1 MLRAILATI
10 TLCLIASLPAEAR
23 TRHHYRPHAV
33 APSPTKEI
41 LAARR
46 DVEKLRREVAEFKRE
61 LAEVKD
67 KQWGPLPAWSR
78 DDGAKRIDLE
88 ASLTPIAPEPP
99 IPSALIASTFAALSV
114 PDVREFPDTKPKA
127 VRPSEESRL
136 AVAAGGGVNKDLVA
150 VLHEASRF
158 LPEGYYARIES
169 GVRRGGHGYHPRHLA
184 ADVRIYNAD
193 HQAVGGPR
201 GWYQSPKTFRLY
213 EQFAQS
219 AKLAQVRLFPH
230 ASFTWGGYFHNR
242 GPGSY
247 GFADLMHMQWGG
259 PMGGGTWARGA
270 TGVTLAWLR
279 KGGGESAG
287 IADSKTMLASADPTV
302 GLPRVTERPRIR
314 RAKHHRSRK
323 VRRPHHY
330 GHKRA

>member
-1 MLRAILATI
+1 MTRAIFATI
-10 TLCLIASLPAEAR
+10 TLCLIAINPAEAR
-23 TRHHYRPHAV
+23 TRHHYRPAAS
-33 APSPTKEI
+33 APNKEI

-67 KQWGPLPAWSR
+67 KQWGPTPQVA
-78 DDGAKRIDLE
+78 IPQIE

-114 PDVREFPDTKPKA
+114 PDVREFPADKPKA
-127 VRPSEESRL
+127 VQPSEGSRL
-136 AVAAGGGVNKDLVA
+136 ALAAGGGVNKDLVA

-169 GVRRGGHGYHPRHLA
+169 GVRRGGRGYHPRHLA
-184 ADVRIYNAD
+184 ADVRIYNAG

-230 ASFTWGGYFHNR
+230 ASFAWGGYFCNR

-259 PMGGGTWARGA
+259 PTGCGTWAGGARGM
-270 TGVTLAWLR
+270 TLAWLR

-287 IADSKTMLASADPTV
+287 ISSSKVMLASADPTV
-302 GLPRVTERPRIR
+302 GLPRVAERPRIR

-323 VRRPHHY
+323 VRHPHHY